1 MPSPREAN
9 TTRSEPV
16 RVLITDSDNRSAL
29 AATRSLGRAGYK
41 VFTAGEAHPS
51 LASVSKYSARF
62 DAYCSPNRSPEEFV
76 RDVAGIAEVN
86 RIDVLLPMTEI
97 TTLLL
102 TQHRHLLPAE
112 VSLPFPDAATVAAV
126 ADKSQVLQ
134 QAERIGVPI
143 PRTLVVTSA
152 QDARDKAA
160 QIEYPAV
167 FKPARSRNWN
177 GRQWVSSSTGYAT
190 RAEDLFARLERLDP
204 AVFPVLVQERI
215 VGPGV
220 GVFVCCD
227 GSADDAGVLATFA
240 HRRIREKPPSGGVSV
255 LCESAEVDPVAK
267 AHAVALLNAMGWRG
281 VAMVEF
287 KQNSRD
293 GSLRLME
300 INGRFWGS
308 LQLAVDAGVD
318 FPALAV
324 EVALGRKRASVKSYR
339 VGTRSRWLWGDV
351 DAMLALLFRSRAQ
364 LNLPESHPGRWRT
377 LLSFL
382 RPWGARYELERSDDP
397 KPAVLAAKRWLL
409 RR

>member
-1 MPSPREAN
+1 MSSSRE
-9 TTRSEPV
+9 RI
-16 RVLITDSDNRSAL
+16 LITDSDNRSAL
-29 AATRSLGRAGYK
+29 AATRSLGRAGYA

-51 LASVSKYSARF
+51 LASVSKYSSGFAPYF
-62 DAYCSPNRSPEEFV
+62 SPNSSPERFV
-76 RDVAGIAEVN
+76 RDVAAIIERN

-102 TQHRHLLPAE
+102 TQHRELLPAD
-112 VSLPFPDAATVAAV
+112 VRLPFPGAATVAAV

-143 PRTLVVTSA
+143 PRTLVIESV
-152 QDARDKAA
+152 QDARAKAS

-177 GRQWVSSSTGYAT
+177 GKQWVSSGTGYAAD
-190 RAEDLFARLERLDP
+190 AETLFGRLQQLNP
-204 AVFPVLVQERI
+204 AVFPVLIQERI
-215 VGPGV
+215 VGPGI

-227 GSADDAGVLATFA
+227 GDDVLATFA

-255 LCESAEVDPVAK
+255 LCESALADPIAK
-267 AHAVALLNAMGWRG
+267 KHAIALLKAMGWRG

-287 KQNSRD
+287 KQNSAD

-308 LQLAVDAGVD
+308 LQLAIDAGVD

-324 EVALGRKRASVKSYR
+324 DVALGRKRAPLDGYR
-339 VGTRSRWLWGDV
+339 IGTRSRWWWGDV
-351 DAMLALLFRSRAQ
+351 DAMLTLLFRSRSQ
-364 LNLPESHPGRWRT
+364 LNLPDSHPGRWRT

-382 RPWGARYELERSDDP
+382 RPWGTRYELERSDDF
-397 KPAVLAAKRWLL
+397 KPAMFAAKRWLM

>member
-1 MPSPREAN
+1 MSSLREAN
-9 TTRSEPV
+9 TTRSEPA
-16 RVLITDSDNRSAL
+16 RILITDSDNRSAL
-29 AATRSLGRAGYK
+29 AATRSLGRAGYE

-51 LASVSKYSARF
+51 LASVSKYSSGFAP
-62 DAYCSPNRSPEEFV
+62 YYSPNSSPERFV
-76 RDVAGIAEVN
+76 RDVAAIAERN

-102 TQHRHLLPAE
+102 TQHRELLPAS
-112 VSLPFPDAATVAAV
+112 VRLPFPDADVVAAV
-126 ADKSQVLQ
+126 ADKSQVLERAQ
-134 QAERIGVPI
+134 RIGVPI
-143 PRTLVVTSA
+143 PRTLVIESV
-152 QDARDKAA
+152 QDARAKAA

-177 GRQWVSSSTGYAT
+177 GNQWVSSGTGYAAD
-190 RAEDLFARLERLDP
+190 AETLFARLEQLNP
-204 AVFPVLVQERI
+204 AVFPVLIQERI
-215 VGPGV
+215 VGPGI

-227 GSADDAGVLATFA
+227 GDDVLATFA

-255 LCESAEVDPVAK
+255 LCESASVDPVAK
-267 AHAVALLNAMGWRG
+267 KHAVALLKAMGWRG

-287 KQNSRD
+287 KQNDAD

-308 LQLAVDAGVD
+308 LQLAIDAGVD

-324 EVALGRKRASVKSYR
+324 DVALGRKRGPVETYR

-364 LNLPESHPGRWRT
+364 LNLPDSHPGRWRT

-382 RPWGARYELERSDDP
+382 QPWGTRYELERTDDLR
-397 KPAVLAAKRWLL
+397 PATLAARRWFL

>member
-1 MPSPREAN
+1 MASAREAN
-9 TTRSEPV
+9 TSRSEPV
-16 RVLITDSDNRSAL
+16 RILVTDSDNRSAL

-41 VFTAGEAHPS
+41 VFTAGESHPS
-51 LASVSKYSARF
+51 LASVSRYSVGF
-62 DAYCSPNRSPEEFV
+62 SEYCSPNRSPEEFV
-76 RDVAGIAEVN
+76 RDVADIVE
-86 RIDVLLPMTEI
+86 RHHIDVLLPMTEI

-102 TQHRHLLPAE
+102 TQHRSLLPPE
-112 VSLPFPDAATVAAV
+112 VRMPFPDAATVAAV

-143 PRTLVVTSA
+143 PRTLVVASA
-152 QDARDKAA
+152 QDARDKAS
-160 QIEYPAV
+160 QIQYPAV

-177 GRQWVSSSTGYAT
+177 GKNWVSSSTGYAAQ
-190 RAEDLFARLERLDP
+190 AEDLFSRLDRLDP
-204 AVFPVLVQERI
+204 AVFPVLIQERI

-227 GSADDAGVLATFA
+227 STDVLATFS

-255 LCESAEVDPVAK
+255 LCESALVDPVAK
-267 AHAVALLNAMGWRG
+267 KQAIALLKAMGWRG

-308 LQLAVDAGVD
+308 LQLAIDAGVD

-324 EVALGRKRASVKSYR
+324 DVALDRKRAALESYR

-351 DAMLALLFRSRAQ
+351 DAMLALLFRSRQQ
-364 LNLPESHPGRWRT
+364 LNLPDSHPGRWRT

-382 RPWGARYELERSDDP
+382 QPWGTRYELERADDP
-397 KPAVLAAKRWLL
+397 KPAMLAAKRWLL

>member
-1 MPSPREAN
+1 MLREAN

-29 AATRSLGRAGYK
+29 AATRSLGRAGYQ

-51 LASVSKYSARF
+51 LASVSRYSTHFAP
-62 DAYCSPNRSPEEFV
+62 YCSPNSSPEGFV
-76 RDVAGIAEVN
+76 RDVAGIIERH

-102 TQHRHLLPAE
+102 TQHRELLPAN
-112 VSLPFPDAATVAAV
+112 VRLPFPDAATVAAV

-134 QAERIGVPI
+134 EAQRIGVPI
-143 PRTLVVTSA
+143 PRTMVVESA
-152 QDARDKAA
+152 QDARSKADR
-160 QIEYPAV
+160 IEYPAV

-177 GRQWVSSSTGYAT
+177 GQQWVSSGTGYAAD
-190 RAEDLFARLERLDP
+190 AETLFARLDGLNP

-215 VGPGV
+215 VGPGS

-227 GSADDAGVLATFA
+227 GDDVLATFA

-255 LCESAEVDPVAK
+255 LCESALVDPLAK
-267 AHAVALLNAMGWRG
+267 THAVALLEAMRWRG

-287 KQNSRD
+287 KQNSAD

-308 LQLAVDAGVD
+308 LQLAIDAGVD

-324 EVALGRKRASVKSYR
+324 DVALGRKRAPLESYR

-382 RPWGARYELERSDDP
+382 KPWGTRYELERPDDP
-397 KPAVLAAKRWLL
+397 RPAVFAARRWLL

>member
-1 MPSPREAN
+1 MASPRETN
-9 TTRSEPV
+9 PTRSEPARILV
-16 RVLITDSDNRSAL
+16 TDSDNRSAL
-29 AATRSLGRAGYK
+29 AATRSLGRAGYT

-51 LASVSKYSARF
+51 LASVSKYSSGFAPYF
-62 DAYCSPNRSPEEFV
+62 SPNGSPERFV
-76 RDVAGIAEVN
+76 RDVAAIIERH
-86 RIDVLLPMTEI
+86 RIEVLLPMTEI

-102 TQHRHLLPAE
+102 TQYRELLPAS
-112 VSLPFPDAATVAAV
+112 VRLPFPDAATVAAV
-126 ADKSQVLQ
+126 ADKSQVLS
-134 QAERIGVPI
+134 QAQRIGVPI
-143 PRTLVVTSA
+143 PRTLVIESA
-152 QDARDKAA
+152 QDARAKAS

-177 GRQWVSSSTGYAT
+177 GKQWVSSGTGYASDADT
-190 RAEDLFARLERLDP
+190 LFARLDQLNP
-204 AVFPVLVQERI
+204 AVFPVLIQERI
-215 VGPGV
+215 VGPGI

-227 GSADDAGVLATFA
+227 GDDVLATFA

-255 LCESAEVDPVAK
+255 LCESSLVDPVAK
-267 AHAVALLNAMGWRG
+267 KHAVALLKAMGWRG

-287 KQNSRD
+287 KQNSAD

-308 LQLAVDAGVD
+308 LQLAIDAGVD

-324 EVALGRKRASVKSYR
+324 DVALERKRAPLESYR

-351 DAMLALLFRSRAQ
+351 DAMLALLFRSRVQ
-364 LNLPESHPGRWRT
+364 LNLPDSHPGRWRT

-382 RPWGARYELERSDDP
+382 KPWGTRYELERSDDP
-397 KPAVLAAKRWLL
+397 KPAVLAAKRWFL

>member
-1 MPSPREAN
+1 MAAVRE
-9 TTRSEPV
+9 THPTRSEAA

-29 AATRSLGRAGYK
+29 AATRSLGRAGYQ

-51 LASVSKYSARF
+51 LASASRYSSKF
-62 DAYCSPNRSPEEFV
+62 EAYFSPNGSPERFV
-76 RDVAGIAEVN
+76 RDVAGIIERN

-102 TQHRHLLPAE
+102 TQHRELLPAG
-112 VSLPFPDAATVAAV
+112 VRMPFPDAATVAAV
-126 ADKSQVLQ
+126 ADKSQVLD
-134 QAERIGVPI
+134 QARRIGVPI
-143 PRTLVVTSA
+143 PRTLVIESA
-152 QDARDKAA
+152 QDARAKSA

-177 GRQWVSSSTGYAT
+177 GKQWVSAGTGYAANQET
-190 RAEDLFARLERLDP
+190 LFARLDQLNP
-204 AVFPVLVQERI
+204 AVFPVLIQERI
-215 VGPGV
+215 VGPGI
-220 GVFVCCD
+220 GVFVCI
-227 GSADDAGVLATFA
+227 DDDNVLATFA

-255 LCESAEVDPVAK
+255 LCESALVDPVAK
-267 AHAVALLNAMGWRG
+267 KHAVALLKAMGWRG

-287 KQNSRD
+287 KQNSAD

-308 LQLAVDAGVD
+308 LQLAIDAGVD

-324 EVALGRKRASVKSYR
+324 DVALGRKRAPLESYR

-351 DAMLALLFRSRAQ
+351 DAMLALLFRSRSQ
-364 LNLPESHPGRWRT
+364 LNLPDSHPGRWRT

-382 RPWGARYELERSDDP
+382 QPWGTRYELERSDDL
-397 KPAVLAAKRWLL
+397 KPAVLAAKRGLL

>member
-1 MPSPREAN
+1 MASSRA
-9 TTRSEPV
+9 RI
-16 RVLITDSDNRSAL
+16 LITDSDNRSAL
-29 AATRSLGRAGYK
+29 AATRSLGRAGYT

-51 LASVSKYSARF
+51 LASVSKYSSGFAPYF
-62 DAYCSPNRSPEEFV
+62 SPNSSPERFV
-76 RDVAGIAEVN
+76 RDVAAIIERN

-102 TQHRHLLPAE
+102 TQHRELLPAN
-112 VSLPFPDAATVAAV
+112 VRLPFPEAATVAAV
-126 ADKSQVLQ
+126 ADKSQVLA

-143 PRTLVVTSA
+143 PRTLVIESV
-152 QDARDKAA
+152 QDARAKAS

-177 GRQWVSSSTGYAT
+177 GKQWVSAGTGYAADADT
-190 RAEDLFARLERLDP
+190 LFARLDQLNP
-204 AVFPVLVQERI
+204 AVFPVLIQERI
-215 VGPGV
+215 VGPGM

-227 GSADDAGVLATFA
+227 GDDVLATFA
-240 HRRIREKPPSGGVSV
+240 HRRVREKPPSGGVSV
-255 LCESAEVDPVAK
+255 LCESALVDPTAK
-267 AHAVALLNAMGWRG
+267 QHAIALLKSMGWRG

-287 KQNSRD
+287 KQNSAD

-308 LQLAVDAGVD
+308 LQLAIDAGVD

-324 EVALGRKRASVKSYR
+324 DVALGRRRAPLETYR
-339 VGTRSRWLWGDV
+339 VGTRSRWWWGDV
-351 DAMLALLFRSRAQ
+351 DAMLALLFRSRSQ
-364 LNLPESHPGRWRT
+364 LNLPDSHPGRWRT

-382 RPWGARYELERSDDP
+382 RPWGARYELERSDDL

>member
-1 MPSPREAN
+1 MTSPRE
-9 TTRSEPV
+9 RI
-16 RVLITDSDNRSAL
+16 LITDSDNRSAL
-29 AATRSLGRAGYK
+29 AATRSLGRAGYT

-51 LASVSKYSARF
+51 IASVSKYSSGFAPYF
-62 DAYCSPNRSPEEFV
+62 SPNSSPERFV
-76 RDVAGIAEVN
+76 RDVAAIIERH

-102 TQHRHLLPAE
+102 TQHRELLPAS
-112 VSLPFPDAATVAAV
+112 VRLPFPDAATVAAV
-126 ADKSQVLQ
+126 ADKSQVLD
-134 QAERIGVPI
+134 QAQRIGVPI
-143 PRTLVVTSA
+143 PRTLVVESA
-152 QDARDKAA
+152 QDARAKAN

-177 GRQWVSSSTGYAT
+177 GKQWVSSGTGYAAD
-190 RAEDLFARLERLDP
+190 AETLFARLEQLNP
-204 AVFPVLVQERI
+204 AVFPVLIQERI
-215 VGPGV
+215 VGPGT

-227 GSADDAGVLATFA
+227 GDDVLATFA

-255 LCESAEVDPVAK
+255 LCESALVDPVAK
-267 AHAVALLNAMGWRG
+267 KHAIALLKAMGWRG

-287 KQNSRD
+287 KQNSAD

-308 LQLAVDAGVD
+308 LQLAIDAGVD

-324 EVALGRKRASVKSYR
+324 DVALERRRAPLETYR

-351 DAMLALLFRSRAQ
+351 DAMLALLFRSRSQ
-364 LNLPESHPGRWRT
+364 LNLPDSHPGRWRT
-377 LLSFL
+377 LLNFL
-382 RPWGARYELERSDDP
+382 QPWGTRYELERGDDF